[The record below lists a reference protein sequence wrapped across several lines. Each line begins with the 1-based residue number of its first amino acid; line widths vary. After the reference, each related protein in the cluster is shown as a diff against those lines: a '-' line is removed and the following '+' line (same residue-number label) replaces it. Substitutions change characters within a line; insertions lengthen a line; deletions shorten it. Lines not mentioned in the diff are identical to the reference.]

1 MTGERV
7 KEVAFGLGVMLDLGV
22 VGEGDADRR
31 PQSVKNFPF
40 FPPPLSFPFSSMIVI
55 GGWCKGKGM
64 GLFLFAA
71 NRDTLRAI
79 DVSPLALEG
88 DGMVW
93 SEVEMAAGGRG
104 KNIVFEALGRVV
116 EVALGRGASSKGLQ
130 FWP

>member
-1 MTGERV
+1 
-7 KEVAFGLGVMLDLGV
+7 
-22 VGEGDADRR
+22 
-31 PQSVKNFPF
+31 
-40 FPPPLSFPFSSMIVI
+40 
-55 GGWCKGKGM
+55 M